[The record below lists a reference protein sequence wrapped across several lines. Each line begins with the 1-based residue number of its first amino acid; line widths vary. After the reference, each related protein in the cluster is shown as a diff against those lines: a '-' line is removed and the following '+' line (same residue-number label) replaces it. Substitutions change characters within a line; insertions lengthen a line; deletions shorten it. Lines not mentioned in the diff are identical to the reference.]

1 MTADIEDGIKVF
13 RLPDKVAQLLCSLPN
28 FLVILQEVDGDVV
41 FCGFD

>member
-1 MTADIEDGIKVF
+1 
-13 RLPDKVAQLLCSLPN
+13 LCSLPN